1 MNIALNKTT
10 VLKLI
15 LVAWL
20 VVWVIFLVREDKD
33 DQYIG
38 LKYLYT
44 HGYSEGVRYI
54 MGDKLNDFL
63 LFAERNIPE
72 GATYELL
79 GFQRFS
85 IDGYLVRY
93 YLWPLKS
100 VSTDPDF
107 KLRMGATQE
116 KIDGY
121 REYKRYDNKAQ
132 IYVRK
137 DLDL

>member
-1 MNIALNKTT
+1 
-10 VLKLI
+10 
-15 LVAWL
+15 
-20 VVWVIFLVREDKD
+20 
-33 DQYIG
+33 
-38 LKYLYT
+38 
-44 HGYSEGVRYI
+44 
-54 MGDKLNDFL
+54 MGDDLNDFL
-63 LFAERNIPE
+63 LFTVRNIPE
-72 GATYELL
+72 GSTYELL

-116 KIDGY
+116 KMDGY
-121 REYKRYDNKAQ
+121 REYKRYDHKAQ
-132 IYVRK
+132 IYVRE